1 MRLKDEPDAAAL
13 AGIMATSYCEADSQP
28 QLAQFLVRP
37 GGPVNPATRQ
47 IAPLS
52 RKMLDGG
59 LRTRNRSALL
69 ATPLGNGSHKAAS
82 AAASS
87 PLDVSIISTVAG
99 RKAPGGTADGSVA
112 MPASVPA

>member
-28 QLAQFLVRP
+28 QLAQFLVGP

-69 ATPLGNGSHKAAS
+69 ATPPRQWLPPGRIGRRIQ
-82 AAASS
+82 
-87 PLDVSIISTVAG
+87 PAG
-99 RKAPGGTADGSVA
+99 RFNHFNRCRPQGARRYG
-112 MPASVPA
+112 